1 MIQLTRT
8 AIALAIA
15 MLVPLAAAAELRR
28 VEIKTLGM
36 D

>member
-1 MIQLTRT
+1 MVKHTLLALLLVGTT
-8 AIALAIA
+8 AGS
-15 MLVPLAAAAELRR
+15 AAAELRR

>member
-1 MIQLTRT
+1 MVKHTV
-8 AIALAIA
+8 LAF
-15 MLVPLAAAAELRR
+15 MLVAAVSVPASAELRR

>member
-1 MIQLTRT
+1 MNTRIIVLSFAFVLT
-8 AIALAIA
+8 AAW
-15 MLVPLAAAAELRR
+15 PAAAELRR

>member
-1 MIQLTRT
+1 MRCLP
-8 AIALAIA
+8 ALAIA
-15 MLVPLAAAAELRR
+15 ASLLFPSVAQAELRR

>member
-1 MIQLTRT
+1 MRKVLT
-8 AIALAIA
+8 AIAAC
-15 MLVPLAAAAELRR
+15 LVFASSANAELRR

>member
-1 MIQLTRT
+1 MNRRLFSASFLIAALMIP
-8 AIALAIA
+8 AL
-15 MLVPLAAAAELRR
+15 AAAELRR

>member
-1 MIQLTRT
+1 MKSLST
-8 AIALAIA
+8 LAIA
-15 MLVPLAAAAELRR
+15 AFLLFPSVAKAELRR

>member
-1 MIQLTRT
+1 MTFRT
-8 AIALAIA
+8 LALALG
-15 MLVPLAAAAELRR
+15 LVALGAGTAHAELRR

>member
-1 MIQLTRT
+1 MLKPTLL
-8 AIALAIA
+8 ALL
-15 MLVPLAAAAELRR
+15 LVAAAGAPAAAELRR

>member
-1 MIQLTRT
+1 MRITPIT
-8 AIALAIA
+8 ASTITLFLLLATS
-15 MLVPLAAAAELRR
+15 VRAELRR

>member
-1 MIQLTRT
+1 MFVRKT
-8 AIALAIA
+8 AIALISLLIA
-15 MLVPLAAAAELRR
+15 GPSYAELRR

>member
-1 MIQLTRT
+1 MKKLF
-8 AIALAIA
+8 IASSV
-15 MLVPLAAAAELRR
+15 MVAALMFPTSSFAELRR

>member
-1 MIQLTRT
+1 MRIVLI
-8 AIALAIA
+8 AIAASLA
-15 MLVPLAAAAELRR
+15 LASPSGAELRR

>member
-1 MIQLTRT
+1 MAFRNL
-8 AIALAIA
+8 ALA
-15 MLVPLAAAAELRR
+15 LAFVVVGTASAHAELRR

>member
-1 MIQLTRT
+1 MMNPR
-8 AIALAIA
+8 IAVVAA
-15 MLVPLAAAAELRR
+15 ALVFVFSSSVAAELQH

>member
-1 MIQLTRT
+1 MPKFTV
-8 AIALAIA
+8 AFVAAL
-15 MLVPLAAAAELRR
+15 VFAAPAHAELRR

>member
-1 MIQLTRT
+1 MKSLSM
-8 AIALAIA
+8 LAIA
-15 MLVPLAAAAELRR
+15 AFLLIPSVAHAELRR

>member
-1 MIQLTRT
+1 MKKM
-8 AIALAIA
+8 AIAV
-15 MLVPLAAAAELRR
+15 LVPLAAFAELRR

>member
-1 MIQLTRT
+1 MPKFTL
-8 AIALAIA
+8 AFVAAL
-15 MLVPLAAAAELRR
+15 MLATPAQAELRR

>member
-1 MIQLTRT
+1 MNRFVV
-8 AIALAIA
+8 
-15 MLVPLAAAAELRR
+15 LVATLAALMVPTGASAELRR

>member
-1 MIQLTRT
+1 MPKFT
-8 AIALAIA
+8 IAF
-15 MLVPLAAAAELRR
+15 VAALIFASPAQAELRR

>member
-1 MIQLTRT
+1 MYKIPAV
-8 AIALAIA
+8 AIAAWL
-15 MLVPLAAAAELRR
+15 MGAASAQAELRR

>member
-1 MIQLTRT
+1 MKRLFVLTC
-8 AIALAIA
+8 ALATL
-15 MLVPLAAAAELRR
+15 MVPTSALAELRR

>member
-1 MIQLTRT
+1 MKLRVC
-8 AIALAIA
+8 ALAVG
-15 MLVPLAAAAELRR
+15 LLAVSSATAQAELRR